1 MNDIEKIKELYNNP
15 VLIKQYQDKYEKDF
29 PEQHDI
35 QGLPLLFDK
44 DAKNILINFS
54 GGADSTLLLYF
65 LCKLIQEKNFKTKVY
80 PVTYLRF
87 ADTKPWLEKV
97 VVNVY
102 NYFKLNFPDI
112 IQEQLWGFVPTE
124 FETVKISKLENPQL
138 DAEFPSTE
146 MHCDVLCTL
155 RYQEYI
161 MRKYK
166 IDYVYSGTTTNPSDF
181 IEGEPAFRN
190 ISINIEN
197 ISWALQG
204 PAINPFA
211 FIKKNWVLSQY
222 QKLHLNDLLGITRS
236 CSADTKLLGAE
247 YLYNNQIPH
256 ECGICFFCK
265 EKQWAK
271 ENMKEFI

>member
-1 MNDIEKIKELYNNP
+1 MNDIEKIKTLYNNS
-15 VLIKQYQDKYEKDF
+15 VLIEQYQTKYEKPF
-29 PEQHDI
+29 PQQYDV
-35 QGLPLLFDK
+35 QGLPFLFDK

-65 LCKLIQEKNFKTKVY
+65 LCNLIQDNNFKTKIH

-97 VVNVY
+97 AVNVY
-102 NYFKLNFPDI
+102 NYFKLSFPDI
-112 IQEQLWGFVPTE
+112 VQQQLWGFVPTE

-161 MRKYK
+161 MKKYK
-166 IDYVYSGTTTNPSDF
+166 IDYVYSGTTTNPSNF

-190 ISINIEN
+190 ISIDINNIH
-197 ISWALQG
+197 WALEG

-211 FIKKNWVLSQY
+211 FVKKNWILAQY
-222 QKLHLNDLLGITRS
+222 QNLHLNDLLAQTRS
-236 CSADTKLLGAE
+236 CSADTKLVGVE
-247 YLYNNQIPH
+247 YLNNELIPP

-271 ENMKEFI
+271 ENMKEFT

>member
-1 MNDIEKIKELYNNP
+1 MNDIEKIKLLYNDP
-15 VLIKQYQDKYEKDF
+15 SLIQQYQNKYEKEF
-29 PEQHDI
+29 PQQYDI

-44 DAKNILINFS
+44 SARNILINFS
-54 GGADSTLLLYF
+54 GGADSTLLFYF
-65 LCKLIQEKNFKTKVY
+65 LCNLIKDNNFKTKIY

-97 VVNVY
+97 AVNVY
-102 NYFKLNFPDI
+102 NYFKLSFPDI
-112 IQEQLWGFVPTE
+112 VQEQLWGFVPTE
-124 FETVKISKLENPQL
+124 FETVKIAKLENPKL
-138 DAEFPSTE
+138 DVEFPSNE

-161 MRKYK
+161 MKKYK

-190 ISINIEN
+190 ISIDINNIH
-197 ISWALQG
+197 WALQG

-211 FIKKNWVLSQY
+211 FVKKNWVLAQY
-222 QKLHLNDLLGITRS
+222 QNLYLNDLLSQTRS
-236 CSADTKLLGAE
+236 CSADTKLLGIA
-247 YLYNNQIPH
+247 YLNNQLIPD
-256 ECGICFFCK
+256 ECGMCFFCK

-271 ENMKEFI
+271 ENMKEFL